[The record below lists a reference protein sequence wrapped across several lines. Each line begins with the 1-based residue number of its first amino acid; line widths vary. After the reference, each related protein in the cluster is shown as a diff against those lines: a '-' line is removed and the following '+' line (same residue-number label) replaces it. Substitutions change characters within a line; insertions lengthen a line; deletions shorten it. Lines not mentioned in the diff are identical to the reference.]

1 LPALGNL
8 VALIMSTTPTRS
20 SPKRRHFRAGDSNRV
35 ALYQKMLK
43 ETESMPTPEEIVIA
57 VLQTLN
63 VPYELIDIDPSFA
76 DTAAFCEK
84 YGYPV
89 ERSCNTIIVAS
100 KKEPKRY
107 VACVVLAHTRLDVN
121 KRVTKLMGVS
131 KASFASAEE
140 MITLTGMQV
149 GGVTPFSLPGGVP
162 LYIDDRIMMLDWI
175 ILGGGGR
182 SLKIKTSPA
191 VFPMLGGQV
200 VSGLAM

>member
-1 LPALGNL
+1 
-8 VALIMSTTPTRS
+8 
-20 SPKRRHFRAGDSNRV
+20 
-35 ALYQKMLK
+35 
-43 ETESMPTPEEIVIA
+43 MPTPEEIVIVA
-57 VLQTLN
+57 LQKLD
-63 VPYELIDIDPSFA
+63 VSYELIDIDPNFA

-121 KRVTKLMGVS
+121 KRVTKLMDVS

-140 MITLTGMQV
+140 MIALTGMQV
-149 GGVTPFSLPGGVP
+149 GGVTPFSLPAGVP
-162 LYIDDRIMMLDWI
+162 LYIDDRIMALDWI

-182 SLKIKTSPA
+182 SLKIKTSPE
-191 VFPMLGGQV
+191 VFRKLGAEV

>member
-1 LPALGNL
+1 
-8 VALIMSTTPTRS
+8 
-20 SPKRRHFRAGDSNRV
+20 
-35 ALYQKMLK
+35 
-43 ETESMPTPEEIVIA
+43 MPTPEEIVIVA
-57 VLQTLN
+57 LQKLD
-63 VPYELIDIDPSFA
+63 VSYELIDIDPNFA

-84 YGYPV
+84 YGYPA

-121 KRVTKLMGVS
+121 KRVTKLMDVS

-140 MITLTGMQV
+140 MIALTGMQV
-149 GGVTPFSLPGGVP
+149 RGVTPFSLPAGVP
-162 LYIDDRIMMLDWI
+162 LYIDDRIMALDWI

-182 SLKIKTSPA
+182 SLKIKTSPE
-191 VFPMLGGQV
+191 VFRKLGAEV

>member
-1 LPALGNL
+1 
-8 VALIMSTTPTRS
+8 
-20 SPKRRHFRAGDSNRV
+20 
-35 ALYQKMLK
+35 
-43 ETESMPTPEEIVIA
+43 MPTPEEIVIVA
-57 VLQTLN
+57 LQKLG
-63 VPYELIDIDPSFA
+63 VSYELIDIDPNFA

-84 YGYPV
+84 YSYPL

-121 KRVTKLMGVS
+121 KRVTKLMDVS

-140 MITLTGMQV
+140 MIALTGMQV
-149 GGVTPFSLPGGVP
+149 GGVTPFSLPAGVP
-162 LYIDDRIMMLDWI
+162 LYIDDRIMALDWI

-182 SLKIKTSPA
+182 SLKVKTSPE
-191 VFPMLGGQV
+191 VFRKLGAEV